1 MVKYSCE
8 KCGKE
13 FTQKGHYNTHV
24 NKKNKCVIESK
35 VKEIIEKVIIEKI
48 NKTQYNYMDNNES
61 IIYNDDLAE
70 NVGNIGDDPLENE
83 YKITT
88 EDYTIINCCC
98 IKGLIKM
105 KNEKKKIQLT
115 ITSPPYYN
123 VKDYVTY
130 TDYKEY
136 LNTLKNVFTL
146 IYEITDDGRMC
157 CVNLSNILI
166 QRENR
171 NSESSRIPLA
181 FHFVPLME
189 DIGWKFIEDII
200 WIKPEGAAKNRNGGF
215 FQHRQPVAYKPNIIN
230 EYIFVFQKPSKYL
243 IDKIVRAYDA
253 ITSFNSKVNDTY
265 ERTNVWKINPETKSK
280 HPAPYPELL
289 VENLIKYYSFC
300 GDLVLDPFV
309 GSGTTTISA
318 FKLNRKSIGFEIH
331 KDYVNMFEN
340 RIKNITKNQNNIQ
353 TQIIFNK
360 EEYIGLNEEEIKKK
374 LAKLP
379 KKHLYQLVNNDVK
392 YKNYSKEL
400 LGDLIYTLNFMNAA

>member
-1 MVKYSCE
+1 MVKYICG

-13 FTQKGHYNTHV
+13 FAQKGHYNKHI
-24 NKKNKCVIESK
+24 NKKNPCIIESK
-35 VKEIIEKVIIEKI
+35 VKEMIEIVINEKVTGVIDMNEQTICH
-48 NKTQYNYMDNNES
+48 DN
-61 IIYNDDLAE
+61 D
-70 NVGNIGDDPLENE
+70 NE
-83 YKITT
+83 YKIMT
-88 EDYTIINCCC
+88 EDYTIINSCC
-98 IKGLIKM
+98 IKGLTKM

-123 VKDYVTY
+123 VKDYITY

-146 IYEITDDGRMC
+146 VYEITDDGRMC

-230 EYIFVFQKPSKYL
+230 EYIFVFQKPSKHL
-243 IDKIVRAYDA
+243 IDKIVRGYDA
-253 ITSFNSKVNDTY
+253 ITSFNSKVNDLY

-300 GDLVLDPFV
+300 GDIVLDPFV
-309 GSGTTTISA
+309 GSGTTTISS

-331 KDYVNMFEN
+331 KDYITMFEN
-340 RIKNITKNQNNIQ
+340 RIKNIAKNDNNIQ
-353 TQIIFNK
+353 KQIVINK
-360 EEYIGLNEEEIKKK
+360 EEYTGLNQQEIKKK
-374 LAKLP
+374 MGKFS
-379 KKHLYQLVNNDVK
+379 KKHLYQFVNNDLK
-392 YKNYSKEL
+392 YKNYSKEQL
-400 LGDLIYTLNFMNAA
+400 VNLIYMLHFINTT